1 MSGFLVWGERIGENG
16 FAVEVPGFWYF
27 YRKRRSWRIMYG
39 REENGMEMLKRF
51 YTEEDGMGTVELVMI
66 IAALLCIALLF
77 KDTITD
83 FANQLMKK
91 TFDKSVIESP
101 KEMKN
106 KLGGS

>member
-16 FAVEVPGFWYF
+16 VVVEVPEFWYF

-91 TFDKSVIESP
+91 NFDKSVIESP
-101 KEMKN
+101 KEMKD
-106 KLGGS
+106 KLGGP